1 MPIGI
6 VTPATGV
13 LLLFSHKQLA
23 ISFNLVYYRANVNL
37 QRSDVNTFNAISLK
51 FSDFFKCNFSQ
62 TFNTEFEVQP
72 TFQTYVKEPEEPTE
86 IVDEPEEPTE
96 IVDEQEEPTEIVEE
110 LEEPT
115 DIVEEPEEPTDIV
128 EEPEE
133 PTDIVEEPDQ
143 QTIEEESTNIE
154 NDLVAETTAAVED
167 NIHWFIIVIIIALF
181 VATAIACGC
190 LILIC
195 FHSDIKKLLKNP
207 KKEKTLISLTSCNSS
222 ISSKIISENLTP
234 KPMSTSKSSKNSLR
248 QKSLSYKWDIRSY
261 SESSPKS
268 TASIVKPNSPNS
280 NATIPTTK
288 RQSPKPLKAP
298 KIKKKIKK
306 KTKY

>member
-86 IVDEPEEPTE
+86 IVDE
-96 IVDEQEEPTEIVEE
+96 QEEPTEIVEE
-110 LEEPT
+110 L
-115 DIVEEPEEPTDIV
+115 EEPTDIV